1 MIKYLRLD
9 AEYGGSGLQDTE
21 GLDVD
26 IMTHPLSDA
35 TVYKLKA

>member
-9 AEYGGSGLQDTE
+9 AEYGGSGLQDT
-21 GLDVD
+21 L
-26 IMTHPLSDA
+26 PLSDA